1 MAEPS
6 TAVPGEREI
15 AAEWHRRR
23 TRQSW
28 VIVAILVVAGVFDA
42 ISGNPVDAL
51 LLIGV
56 GILLGVLPGNP
67 EPGRTRE
74 PSMRSRSQL
83 VIASGA
89 GTVAFAAVVGTFKRH
104 SWPMTAAILVPGIG
118 ALALAW
124 SGSRQRRPGPPLRL
138 PQVLPWIAVA
148 VSLGIFELV
157 NLLLQPGLTIDSYDH
172 PTLSVL
178 WDGASGGLGDSIGL
192 LVWITLGIY
201 LVDR

>member
-1 MAEPS
+1 MAQRSGTRTGAGS
-6 TAVPGEREI
+6 TL
-15 AAEWHRRR
+15 R
-23 TRQSW
+23 TSGQAQ
-28 VIVAILVVAGVFDA
+28 VIVVILILAVVFDA

-56 GILLGVLPGNP
+56 GILLGLFPGDP
-67 EPGRTRE
+67 EPEPTAE
-74 PSMRSRSQL
+74 PSIRSRSRR
-83 VIASGA
+83 VIVA
-89 GTVAFAAVVGTFKRH
+89 GLAAVGFATVVGTFERH
-104 SWPMTAAILVPGIG
+104 SWPMTAGILIPGIG
-118 ALALAW
+118 ALALA
-124 SGSRQRRPGPPLRL
+124 GTGAQQRRPGPPLELRQL
-138 PQVLPWIAVA
+138 LPWITVA

-192 LVWITLGIY
+192 LAWITLGVY